1 MKQPPGKDYS
11 AWEVANTDF
20 INQRV
25 GMIFTSTAFLN
36 YMTEN
41 AKFKVGTA
49 FLPAKAKAAVPT
61 GGTYFVLLKD
71 APAAQKE
78 AGWAFIKWMTDPEQT
93 VSLSK
98 ATGYMPVRLSA
109 INSPAMQSFYKDNPN
124 YKVALDQLRNAQR
137 FPFSPALF
145 DIQREVI
152 QPNLEA
158 AVLGSKTSAEIMTT
172 ADQKA
177 NEIIGKYDK

>member
-1 MKQPPGKDYS
+1 
-11 AWEVANTDF
+11 
-20 INQRV
+20 
-25 GMIFTSTAFLN
+25 
-36 YMTEN
+36 
-41 AKFKVGTA
+41 
-49 FLPAKAKAAVPT
+49 
-61 GGTYFVLLKD
+61 GTYFVLLKD
-71 APAAQKE
+71 APAAQKQ

-177 NEIIGKYDK
+177 NEIIGKYTGSGVAAGPEGRLAGVRAGRPLPGALRARLSVPG

>member
-1 MKQPPGKDYS
+1 
-11 AWEVANTDF
+11 
-20 INQRV
+20 
-25 GMIFTSTAFLN
+25 MIFTSTAFLN

-49 FLPAKAKAAVPT
+49 FLPARVKAAVPT
-61 GGTYFVLLKD
+61 GGTYFVLMKD
-71 APAAQKE
+71 APTPQKE

-93 VSLSK
+93 ISLSK

-109 INSPAMQSFYKDNPN
+109 INSAGMQSFYKDNPN

-158 AVLGSKTSAEIMTT
+158 AVLGTKTAADVMTA

-177 NEIIGKYDK
+177 NEIISKYEK